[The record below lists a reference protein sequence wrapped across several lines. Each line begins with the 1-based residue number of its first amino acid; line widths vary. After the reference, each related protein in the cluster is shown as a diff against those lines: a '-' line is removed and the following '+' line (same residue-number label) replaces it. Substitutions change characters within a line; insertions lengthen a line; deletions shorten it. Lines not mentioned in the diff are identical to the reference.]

1 MYTPIPCQCSLDL
14 NDKIKITEAEKKH
27 AEGNKTTFVV
37 YTIKAA
43 EVKTTKLVWEKSEI
57 MKPKHRTKRQT
68 EDTVNLNHFEDL

>member
-43 EVKTTKLVWEKSEI
+43 EVKTTKLVWEKVRDNE
-57 MKPKHRTKRQT
+57 T
-68 EDTVNLNHFEDL
+68 